1 MTKARKYVAAAIV
14 TGVAWMAWHRGS
26 LALSLP
32 PTPSVAYSGYL
43 EDSGTP
49 ITGTRS
55 IGLNIWTSN
64 TTADVTNR
72 VCQQAPVSTAVDT
85 GWFTVALG
93 ADCVAALRAY
103 PALFLEFV
111 VGSTTFP
118 LQPIGAVPY
127 ALRALEYN
135 SGSRLRRIV
144 IQATDGAKQ
153 DDPTRWW
160 DTMRQEECTF
170 KNGGIATGTAKLCLP
185 ALPKSA
191 TAGSGPTC
199 TGGGS
204 GGWFSDATCTTAS
217 AAPVG
222 IVADL
227 GAVGPNYAA
236 SATSSSGLASATT
249 EVFSYG
255 FTCDQ
260 GGGTLCKAYTV
271 FVPTRDLD
279 ASAFVSATETHE

>member
-14 TGVAWMAWHRGS
+14 TGVAWTASHRGS
-26 LALSLP
+26 LAQSLP

-43 EDSGTP
+43 EDSGAP

-55 IGLNIWTSN
+55 VGLNIWTSN

-93 ADCVAALRAY
+93 SDCVAALRAY

-185 ALPKSA
+185 ALL
-191 TAGSGPTC
+191 SGLT
-199 TGGGS
+199 S
-204 GGWFSDATCTTAS
+204 GGCPGNGSFSDVTCTTS
-217 AAPVG
+217 
-222 IVADL
+222 VAMPAE
-227 GAVGPNYAA
+227 AVGADANGLVGGVVPKYVP
-236 SATSSSGLASATT
+236 SSTATSGLATASKAI
-249 EVFSYG
+249 SIYSKDG
-255 FTCDQ
+255 C
-260 GGGTLCKAYTV
+260 GGPCTPLTYYAAAL
-271 FVPTRDLD
+271 DID